1 MATSPPRFQKPRVP
15 PPAPITA
22 PRAPS
27 VRRPVTPVPSASL
40 LTAPSPLF
48 VVLLSVILGP
58 ILLFVAAAA
67 LSPGVLAIV
76 ILLGLIPAVIARR
89 KGRSLAL
96 WWFYGA
102 TLFIVALPHAL
113 VLKHDLGAVEARQV
127 ADGMKKCAFCAEM
140 IKPDAAVCRY
150 CGREVTGPA
159 PSSAPATREG
169 GHVGSLKE

>member
-1 MATSPPRFQKPRVP
+1 MAPSTPRFQKPPVP
-15 PPAPITA
+15 SAAPIVASRT
-22 PRAPS
+22 S
-27 VRRPVTPVPSASL
+27 SLRRPVTPTPSASL

-48 VVLLSVILGP
+48 IVLVSVILGP

-76 ILLGLIPAVIARR
+76 ILLGLIPSVIARR

-102 TLFIVALPHAL
+102 ALFIVALPHAL
-113 VLKHDLGAVEARQV
+113 VLKHDIGAFEARQV

-150 CGREVTGPA
+150 CGREVA
-159 PSSAPATREG
+159 
-169 GHVGSLKE
+169 